1 MILQKVFYGEKLFPQ
16 FLTLE
21 PWDSIF
27 SGAESIEELAWA
39 QDYLADKEDQAG
51 NAGYAC
57 CGLIPY
63 RMKNKQGISV
73 HVGGAFYDHKP
84 VSLQIYVNME
94 ACAAPFPKGAAG
106 L

>member
-1 MILQKVFYGEKLFPQ
+1 MEKKLFPQ

-21 PWDSIF
+21 PWEFGILF
-27 SGAESIEELAWA
+27 RGRESIEGLAWA
-39 QDYLADKEDQAG
+39 QDYLADKKKIQAG

-73 HVGGAFYDHKP
+73 HVGERFTITNRFPYRFTW
-84 VSLQIYVNME
+84 NME
-94 ACAAPFPKGAAG
+94 ACAAPFPKGQPV

>member
-1 MILQKVFYGEKLFPQ
+1 MEKKLFPQ

-21 PWDSIF
+21 PWEFGILF
-27 SGAESIEELAWA
+27 RGRESIEELAWA
-39 QDYLADKEDQAG
+39 QDYLADKKKIQAG

-84 VSLQIYVNME
+84 VSLQ
-94 ACAAPFPKGAAG
+94 
-106 L
+106 